1 MKRRNGISGGW
12 RTAAD
17 RGPETACW
25 QRSRLGK
32 TQMVK
37 ESQPW
42 KHGLNGSCDTQ
53 EYHCSIW
60 LPSVPQSC
68 PIIFLYHVYLFN
80 FYLPRVHFLKNK
92 SGHVMFCNH
101 LLFLLEASVAP
112 SANQG

>member
-32 TQMVK
+32 TRMVK

-42 KHGLNGSCDTQ
+42 EHGLNGSCDTQ

-60 LPSVPQSC
+60 LPSVPNSLARQYFYIMFTYLISIC
-68 PIIFLYHVYLFN
+68 HVCIF
-80 FYLPRVHFLKNK
+80 
-92 SGHVMFCNH
+92 
-101 LLFLLEASVAP
+101 
-112 SANQG
+112 